1 MTKTTYSLAC
11 YFTSG
16 LAWQRLALEEPSV
29 VVVVVLYDQ
38 LIREVLEADRT
49 ADNSNVTI
57 SKCYNNC
64 SVEVFCVIMSST
76 MLSYLLQVVT
86 EQGYMLGLQV

>member
-16 LAWQRLALEEPSV
+16 LAWQRLALEEPA
-29 VVVVVLYDQ
+29 VVVVLYDQ

-49 ADNSNVTI
+49 AINSNVTI
-57 SKCYNNC
+57 SECYNNC

-76 MLSYLLQVVT
+76 NT
-86 EQGYMLGLQV
+86 RTFFK

>member
-1 MTKTTYSLAC
+1 MTKTNSSLAC

-16 LAWQRLALEEPSV
+16 LAWQRLALEEPAA
-29 VVVVVLYDQ
+29 VVVVLYDQ
-38 LIREVLEADRT
+38 LIREVLEAGRT
-49 ADNSNVTI
+49 AINSNVTI
-57 SKCYNNC
+57 SECYNNC

-76 MLSYLLQVVT
+76 KYLYLLQVVT